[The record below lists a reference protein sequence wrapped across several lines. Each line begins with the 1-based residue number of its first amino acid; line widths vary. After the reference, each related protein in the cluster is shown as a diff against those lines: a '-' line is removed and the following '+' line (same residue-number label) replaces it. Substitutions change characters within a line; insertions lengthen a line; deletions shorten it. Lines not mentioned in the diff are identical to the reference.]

1 MNGGSAPA
9 RRGLSRAGIRGAA
22 KRVAV
27 VFAGVLAAGA
37 LADPAGRSA
46 WAAPGAASLAGA
58 WRAEMP
64 EGELKGRPAVELTI
78 KMAGASPDV
87 SLVLYRYSDGAGGAI
102 RSDPERPPVVSR
114 TLAGNVLRFRT
125 RDDAF
130 REDPGRPAR
139 PLEVDWEFSLT
150 GADEGELKLVR
161 SSLAEEAKAR
171 GEEVPPPPPPLKMT
185 RQR

>member
-1 MNGGSAPA
+1 MNGASARA
-9 RRGLSRAGIRGAA
+9 RRGLSGCGIRGAA
-22 KRVAV
+22 KRVTALV
-27 VFAGVLAAGA
+27 AGVLAAGA
-37 LADPAGRSA
+37 LAGSAGRTA

-58 WRAEMP
+58 WRANMT

-78 KMAGASPDV
+78 RVAGAALDV
-87 SLVLYRYSDGAGGAI
+87 ALVLYRYSDGAGGAI
-102 RSDPERPPVVSR
+102 RSDPERPAVVSR
-114 TLAGNVLRFRT
+114 TVAGNVLRFRT

-130 REDPGRPAR
+130 REEPGGPAR
-139 PLEVDWEFSLT
+139 ALEVDWEFSVT